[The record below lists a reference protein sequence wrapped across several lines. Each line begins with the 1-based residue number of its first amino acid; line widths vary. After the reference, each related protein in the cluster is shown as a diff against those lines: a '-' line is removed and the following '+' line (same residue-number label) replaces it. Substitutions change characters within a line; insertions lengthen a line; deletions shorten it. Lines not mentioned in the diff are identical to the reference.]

1 MANFTIEVNDAAL
14 KAVLQRLS
22 NLDQGPLNAVL
33 FDIGEGIVSRT
44 KQRFITS
51 TAPDGTPWTPLA
63 QATYNALANR
73 LGKSNF
79 QKNGRLN
86 SKGASKLANKKIL
99 IGESKDLSRQ
109 FHIQSGNNSVTIGNT
124 MIYAAIHQFGGQA
137 GRNRKV
143 TIPARPFLPVT
154 KNGQLYPQERQTI
167 IDELN
172 AFLESQISQK

>member
-1 MANFTIEVNDAAL
+1 MENFNIEVNDAAL

-22 NLDQGPLNAVL
+22 NLDQGPLNAEL
-33 FDIGEGIVSRT
+33 FDIGEGVMSRT
-44 KQRFITS
+44 KQRFVTS
-51 TAPDGTPWTPLA
+51 TAPDGTPWKTLA
-63 QATYNALANR
+63 QATYNALADR

-79 QKNGRLN
+79 QKDGRLN

-99 IGESKDLSRQ
+99 IGESRDLSRQ
-109 FHIQSGNNSVTIGNT
+109 FHVLSGNNSVTVGNS

-154 KNGQLYPQERQTI
+154 RDGQLYPQERQTI
-167 IDELN
+167 INELN

>member
-1 MANFTIEVNDAAL
+1 MDRLIEVDDAELRAL
-14 KAVLQRLS
+14 LNRLGT
-22 NLDQGPLNAVL
+22 LDQGPLNAFL
-33 FDIGEGIVSRT
+33 FDLGEGIVYRIN
-44 KQRFITS
+44 KRFETS
-51 TAPDGTPWTPLA
+51 TAPDGTPWKPLA
-63 QATYNALANR
+63 QATYNALADR

-79 QKNGRLN
+79 QKDGRLN

-99 IGESKDLSRQ
+99 IGESRDLSRQ
-109 FHIQSGNNSVTIGNT
+109 FHVLSGNNSVTVGNS

-154 KNGQLYPQERQTI
+154 RDGQLYPQERQTI
-167 IDELN
+167 INELN